1 MKIKQ
6 QRDKQQLQTAP
17 PTETGKGQIKHNALA
32 ALVTSKVYRS
42 QVVKAR
48 KGKGSY
54 QRKNR
59 NQGREPFL
67 IAA

>member
-1 MKIKQ
+1 MATEQKRSQKP
-6 QRDKQQLQTAP
+6 LQNKER
-17 PTETGKGQIKHNALA
+17 TETGKGQIKHNALA
-32 ALVTSKVYRS
+32 ALVTSKVYRA